1 MPYLNED
8 HVKEDCTL
16 EPIAVVGM
24 SCRLPGGVDSSS
36 SLWDLLVQKESVQ
49 TPRVPASRFNIDA
62 YLHPNLE
69 RPGSFNVPGGYFLDK
84 PIESFDPS
92 FFNMTPIEAMWLDP
106 QQRKILE
113 VVYECF
119 ESAGLTLDQV
129 SGSNTAVFVGS
140 FTSDYQQMSIREP
153 DFRHNYAATG
163 VDTGLI
169 SARIGNVFNLQG
181 PSFTINTACSSSI
194 YAVHNACHALR
205 GRDCNAAVVGGVNLI
220 MTVDQHMNT
229 AKLGILSPTS
239 TCHTFDASAD
249 GYGRAE
255 GAGALYLKRL
265 SDAIRD
271 GDVIRGV
278 IRSSAVNTNGKVPG
292 MGITHPSKR
301 GQERV
306 VRSAYEKARLNP
318 DRTAYF
324 ECHGTGT
331 PVGDPIE
338 SHAVSMAMNDT
349 RSPEKPL
356 LIGAIKANIGH
367 SEAASGIFAVM
378 KAAMMTEAGV
388 IPGVCGLKNLNPAI
402 KEDEWNIKVNAN
414 TIPWPADFSERRA
427 SVSSFGY
434 GGTNGHVIV
443 ESIESLFPHYQQ
455 HGKTKLEASYDHSAS
470 RHFLLGFSAHE
481 KTTLARNI
489 VAHAQVADRY
499 YLADVAHT
507 LLHHRTKFTQRAFT
521 VASETNLA
529 DAFDVTQFTY
539 GVAPKTTP
547 PGVGFLFTGQGAQW
561 AGMGVDAIQ
570 TFPSF
575 RQTIKSLDKVL
586 QTLQPT
592 PTWTIEEALLAPVEI
607 SRVSEAEF
615 SQPLCT
621 AVQIA
626 IVNLFAEWNITPK
639 VTVGHS
645 SGEIA
650 AAYAAGRISAPVAI
664 IAAYLRGLTVA
675 QHASNGGMLAVGL
688 GPEEVLP
695 YLEEGIVIACENSPT
710 SVTLSGSLKS
720 VQAVKSKLDA
730 DGVFARELKTGKAY
744 HSPQMDPVSRIYDT
758 ILADSVKGVD
768 TEPVLPRVAWVS
780 SVTGQEFT
788 ANSVPES
795 YWSTNLRER
804 VRFNTAVTAIPSVLD
819 ENESITIIEIGP
831 HAALSGPFKQIQKA
845 VQEMAR
851 FNYLPTLVRGNNS
864 AVQLLQTAGSLWI
877 QDYPLDLHRVN
888 AMDASLKVRRPR
900 TLVDL
905 PPYQWNYDN
914 TFWAE
919 PRPSQEIRKLTHP
932 RHDLLGSRIAG
943 LSDRSCVWRNILQHR
958 DIPWLVDHKL
968 GKANVFPAAGYLSV
982 AAEALR
988 QICENEEVSVPGI
1001 TYRDV
1006 AIKVALIVPDTDD
1019 GTEIQVRLSA
1029 ITKGK
1034 SMDNSTSGWYEFAV
1048 ESIRDGAW
1056 TLHCEGRIATIAS
1069 SEVTPRRH
1077 QHPVQTSTSKLPHQV
1092 PGKRWYD
1099 AFNRVGF
1106 EYGPSFQPLSSV
1118 RSNGHNRHAAAQV
1131 QINIESGLIN
1141 GESRYILHPATIDG
1155 CLQLIIIS
1163 INKGLH
1169 QEMPHGVVPIEIE
1182 ELTLWFPDEKEIGN
1196 TGQAVAWTDQVR
1208 GRYFDTN
1215 TKLFTPSGQLVLDVQ
1230 NLRCVSYEAAVPQV
1244 DETVERAPYMQTVWK
1259 PLISTLDTAQAVAA
1273 YPSAQSDAD
1282 SVAAVLE
1289 LMEHRAS
1296 LAHLI
1301 VLGRPS
1307 KEVLEAVWSRV
1318 NVSIAVTIIDE
1329 SNEYLDDLLVEKS
1342 LLHVSKVKVD
1352 SSDDWSKLD
1361 LAPADLVLAGLH
1373 SGVEAAQLLAAVTP
1387 LLAQSGSL
1395 LALVSP
1401 SSTVDFVEQLAS
1413 TGLSAPQLLFL
1424 LPSISVVFSQKLES
1438 PNGTPSQASRVVTFY
1453 RDDSDQHVPISLG
1466 QRLESKAGVRV
1477 QQWALSEVTEFTPQ
1491 PNEVF
1496 LIHDA
1501 DGKLLSSL
1509 TEQTWDSLKQIIQSG
1524 VPTIWLTSGVN
1535 EGQCVEGTSSQGFLR
1550 AIRSEQANA
1559 RIVLLDVDRN
1569 ESQDKIAETLASLL
1583 DRVPIKDSQEET
1595 EFWLH
1600 NCILHIPRVIPNGHL
1615 NDIWSGP
1622 RGGKIQHTPLPR
1634 NQLLVAKPV
1643 VGELVFYATELANLA
1658 ANELE
1663 LQVQDAQLFEHDL
1676 KTVSVEPRLVAGTII
1691 RVGAEVDSSLI
1702 GSTAITYT
1710 SGPLSTLVKTTL
1722 TAVGIYQKKDSNLNI
1737 ENAVTI
1743 LPGFVS
1749 AINAI
1754 LGAAQV
1760 LGKTHHLILLP
1771 APYSFVQAA
1780 VRLQRALGF
1789 KLTIFSAD
1797 EEQRELISSS
1807 PGLGTETHLDVADVD
1822 RVRGILQTSFNPA
1835 AHVSIVSYEWDTL
1848 SRDAWR
1854 SIPALGRFVLNG
1866 TVLDEAPDAVPFQ
1879 RGASFQST
1887 SIESLYKSEGPI
1899 LGSLIKRA
1907 LQLLEENND
1916 LLFKGAVQHKITSLG
1931 GSIVDAANWSSGSNV
1946 LQFNY
1951 DDLPVQ
1957 IHPAA
1962 RKLQLSPDVAYL
1974 LVGCLGGL
1982 GRSLTTWMME
1992 RGARDFVFLSRSGD
2006 DKAEAKSLVK
2016 SLQVAGARVQVFR
2029 VDASD
2034 VKGVTEAV
2042 NQVTSQRS
2050 IRGVVHAA
2058 MVLQDGI
2065 YDGMSYDK
2073 FQAAL
2078 VPKMNG
2084 ARNLHEV
2091 LQGHALDF
2099 FVMTSSISATL
2110 GNPGQAN
2117 YCAGN
2122 SYLDGLAWHRNQ
2134 LGLPGVSLILPMI
2147 LDVGVVSEDQSL
2159 EASLTRKAM
2168 YGIDEREMLRGF
2180 EISMAQPIPQINS
2193 PHILGDSQIILGMEP
2208 ARLEVALT
2216 ASQSTDAY
2224 WYNDARFRG
2233 IRHTVESL
2241 RQISPSGDSGDGDI
2255 MKILK
2260 EEGPEAMLQAIG
2272 QHIMKKLAGM
2282 LLVPLESFEYDGS
2295 SIASCGIDSM
2305 IGAELRNWLFKQYS
2319 LDIAFQELLAP
2330 KMSVKA
2336 LATAIAVK
2344 LGPQSLDATN
2354 VFDDSNGHLSS
2365 GDSTPDSSKET
2376 VQVEDERNKY
2386 RSIHGVK
2393 WFLAVLAIFSSV
2405 FLFGLDTTAV
2415 ADISPAMISRFG
2427 QADLLPWLSS
2437 GYALGAMNIL
2447 PWGKSFGVF
2456 NLKWTYILT
2465 VALFEVGSA
2474 ICGAAPNMTALIIGR
2489 VIAGIGGSGMY
2500 LGCITYLAMTTSPRE
2515 GPHYI
2520 GLVGFVWGIGT
2531 VLGPIVGGAF
2541 ADSSAGWRWTFYI
2554 NLLIAA
2560 LFAPVYFFLLP
2571 NIDAQPTATLIQ
2583 KHKQVDWV
2591 SIVFLNGFITCFVM
2605 AINFGGAVYA
2615 WNSAQ
2620 EIVLWVMTGV
2630 IFVGFLLVQYFH
2642 PLVTKEQVLFPGH
2655 LLKRPLML
2663 NLTVQMILSSGVL
2676 QGAIYYIPL
2685 FFEFAKSDAA
2695 LEAAVRLLPYV
2706 FMLVAGC
2713 LINAALM
2720 VRFGYYMPWYFGGG
2734 ALVVISSALMCTVN
2748 AHTSNSTVYGYT
2760 VLMGIG
2766 VGSYCQASYTVSQQ
2780 LVPMTELTNVIGLM
2794 SISQFLGILFFLA
2807 IMGTSYQNLVIEKI
2821 HSILPNASDTDVRQF
2836 IAGTSSSL
2844 SASLTS
2850 AQSADVVNAIVA
2862 AMRSVWI
2869 LLAVAG
2875 GICVILSLFLG
2886 RPGRRQLPKQG
2897 GAASIDI
2904 RIPADSIITT
2914 IDDSSTRSLV
2924 ANLDQLADDL
2934 IWDGQSSSTDFLII
2948 DPSLNVP
2955 KSTEAAAP
2963 TMTTAPVVDTTP
2975 DLTFGLQGWGM
2986 DPSELLAALT
2996 APPKASPL
3004 ADAGFLT
3011 RLPIDDPIAQRHA
3024 TYLIQIL
3031 RPFPQ
3036 MMARRAIFPPFVHQN
3051 WHHGDGPKVRKALPE
3066 PIGNCMSIAQI
3077 FASRTPDTRSFVW
3090 NAIRTEQQR
3099 LMVQSETFGSEDLL
3113 ASIQSYIIYIIMRVI
3128 DDAAYH
3134 SEHDLNMLLNFAT
3147 LCSRFRTLCQGPFSL
3162 PEQTHPSRGWSDWV
3176 FAESRRR
3183 VACIWFLIGQVVVT
3197 KTGIPCDTSEEYH
3210 CLPLPGGRSLWECR
3224 TNQGWEAE
3232 YSATQTTIPGRQ
3244 LTYFGDLM
3252 DAQKANSDPSM
3263 IQKMDSWNAEADTL
3277 GFMLTLAT
3285 AMV

>member
-324 ECHGTGT
+324 ECHGTDT

-378 KAAMMTEAGV
+378 KAAMMT
-388 IPGVCGLKNLNPAI
+388 CC
-402 KEDEWNIKVNAN
+402 
-414 TIPWPADFSERRA
+414 
-427 SVSSFGY
+427 
-434 GGTNGHVIV
+434 
-443 ESIESLFPHYQQ
+443 
-455 HGKTKLEASYDHSAS
+455 HSRS
-470 RHFLLGFSAHE
+470 HE

-626 IVNLFAEWNITPK
+626 IVSLFAEWNITPK

-695 YLEEGIVIACENSPT
+695 YLEEGIVIACENSPA

-720 VQAVKSKLDA
+720 VQAVKSRLDA
-730 DGVFARELKTGKAY
+730 DGVFTRELKTGKAY

-788 ANSVPES
+788 ANSVPGS

-851 FNYLPTLVRGNNS
+851 FNYLPTWVRGNNS

-932 RHDLLGSRIAG
+932 RHDLLGSQIAG

-1056 TLHCEGRIATIAS
+1056 ALHCEGRIATIAS

-1077 QHPVQTSTSKLPHQV
+1077 QHPVQSSTSKLPHQV

-1099 AFNRVGF
+1099 AFHRVGF
-1106 EYGPSFQPLSSV
+1106 EYGPSSQQLSSV
-1118 RSNGHNRHAAAQV
+1118 RSNGHDRHAAAQV

-1182 ELTLWFPDEKEIGN
+1182 ELTLWFPDEKEIGK

-1282 SVAAVLE
+1282 SVAAVVE
-1289 LMEHRAS
+1289 LIEHRAS

-1329 SNEYLDDLLVEKS
+1329 SIEYLDDLLVEKS

-1352 SSDDWSKLD
+1352 SPDDWSKLD

-1413 TGLSAPQLLFL
+1413 IGLSAPQLLFP

-1477 QQWALSEVTEFTPQ
+1477 QQWALSEVTELTPQ

-1501 DGKLLSSL
+1501 DGKLLSTL
-1509 TEQTWDSLKQIIQSG
+1509 TEQTWDSLKQIMQSG

-1569 ESQDKIAETLASLL
+1569 ESQGKIAETLASLV

-1622 RGGKIQHTPLPR
+1622 RGEKIQHTPLPR

-1643 VGELVFYATELANLA
+1643 VGELFFYATELANLA

-1663 LQVQDAQLFEHDL
+1663 LQVRMH
-1676 KTVSVEPRLVAGTII
+1676 
-1691 RVGAEVDSSLI
+1691 
-1702 GSTAITYT
+1702 
-1710 SGPLSTLVKTTL
+1710 
-1722 TAVGIYQKKDSNLNI
+1722 
-1737 ENAVTI
+1737 
-1743 LPGFVS
+1743 
-1749 AINAI
+1749 
-1754 LGAAQV
+1754 
-1760 LGKTHHLILLP
+1760 
-1771 APYSFVQAA
+1771 
-1780 VRLQRALGF
+1780 
-1789 KLTIFSAD
+1789 
-1797 EEQRELISSS
+1797 
-1807 PGLGTETHLDVADVD
+1807 
-1822 RVRGILQTSFNPA
+1822 
-1835 AHVSIVSYEWDTL
+1835 
-1848 SRDAWR
+1848 
-1854 SIPALGRFVLNG
+1854 
-1866 TVLDEAPDAVPFQ
+1866 
-1879 RGASFQST
+1879 
-1887 SIESLYKSEGPI
+1887 
-1899 LGSLIKRA
+1899 
-1907 LQLLEENND
+1907 
-1916 LLFKGAVQHKITSLG
+1916 
-1931 GSIVDAANWSSGSNV
+1931 
-1946 LQFNY
+1946 
-1951 DDLPVQ
+1951 
-1957 IHPAA
+1957 
-1962 RKLQLSPDVAYL
+1962 
-1974 LVGCLGGL
+1974 
-1982 GRSLTTWMME
+1982 
-1992 RGARDFVFLSRSGD
+1992 
-2006 DKAEAKSLVK
+2006 
-2016 SLQVAGARVQVFR
+2016 
-2029 VDASD
+2029 
-2034 VKGVTEAV
+2034 
-2042 NQVTSQRS
+2042 
-2050 IRGVVHAA
+2050 
-2058 MVLQDGI
+2058 
-2065 YDGMSYDK
+2065 
-2073 FQAAL
+2073 
-2078 VPKMNG
+2078 
-2084 ARNLHEV
+2084 
-2091 LQGHALDF
+2091 
-2099 FVMTSSISATL
+2099 
-2110 GNPGQAN
+2110 
-2117 YCAGN
+2117 
-2122 SYLDGLAWHRNQ
+2122 
-2134 LGLPGVSLILPMI
+2134 
-2147 LDVGVVSEDQSL
+2147 
-2159 EASLTRKAM
+2159 
-2168 YGIDEREMLRGF
+2168 
-2180 EISMAQPIPQINS
+2180 
-2193 PHILGDSQIILGMEP
+2193 
-2208 ARLEVALT
+2208 
-2216 ASQSTDAY
+2216 
-2224 WYNDARFRG
+2224 
-2233 IRHTVESL
+2233 
-2241 RQISPSGDSGDGDI
+2241 
-2255 MKILK
+2255 
-2260 EEGPEAMLQAIG
+2260 
-2272 QHIMKKLAGM
+2272 
-2282 LLVPLESFEYDGS
+2282 
-2295 SIASCGIDSM
+2295 SC
-2305 IGAELRNWLFKQYS
+2305 
-2319 LDIAFQELLAP
+2319 
-2330 KMSVKA
+2330 
-2336 LATAIAVK
+2336 
-2344 LGPQSLDATN
+2344 
-2354 VFDDSNGHLSS
+2354 
-2365 GDSTPDSSKET
+2365 
-2376 VQVEDERNKY
+2376 
-2386 RSIHGVK
+2386 
-2393 WFLAVLAIFSSV
+2393 
-2405 FLFGLDTTAV
+2405 
-2415 ADISPAMISRFG
+2415 
-2427 QADLLPWLSS
+2427 
-2437 GYALGAMNIL
+2437 
-2447 PWGKSFGVF
+2447 
-2456 NLKWTYILT
+2456 
-2465 VALFEVGSA
+2465 
-2474 ICGAAPNMTALIIGR
+2474 
-2489 VIAGIGGSGMY
+2489 
-2500 LGCITYLAMTTSPRE
+2500 
-2515 GPHYI
+2515 
-2520 GLVGFVWGIGT
+2520 
-2531 VLGPIVGGAF
+2531 
-2541 ADSSAGWRWTFYI
+2541 
-2554 NLLIAA
+2554 
-2560 LFAPVYFFLLP
+2560 
-2571 NIDAQPTATLIQ
+2571 
-2583 KHKQVDWV
+2583 
-2591 SIVFLNGFITCFVM
+2591 
-2605 AINFGGAVYA
+2605 
-2615 WNSAQ
+2615 
-2620 EIVLWVMTGV
+2620 
-2630 IFVGFLLVQYFH
+2630 
-2642 PLVTKEQVLFPGH
+2642 
-2655 LLKRPLML
+2655 
-2663 NLTVQMILSSGVL
+2663 
-2676 QGAIYYIPL
+2676 
-2685 FFEFAKSDAA
+2685 
-2695 LEAAVRLLPYV
+2695 
-2706 FMLVAGC
+2706 
-2713 LINAALM
+2713 
-2720 VRFGYYMPWYFGGG
+2720 
-2734 ALVVISSALMCTVN
+2734 
-2748 AHTSNSTVYGYT
+2748 
-2760 VLMGIG
+2760 
-2766 VGSYCQASYTVSQQ
+2766 
-2780 LVPMTELTNVIGLM
+2780 
-2794 SISQFLGILFFLA
+2794 
-2807 IMGTSYQNLVIEKI
+2807 
-2821 HSILPNASDTDVRQF
+2821 
-2836 IAGTSSSL
+2836 
-2844 SASLTS
+2844 
-2850 AQSADVVNAIVA
+2850 
-2862 AMRSVWI
+2862 
-2869 LLAVAG
+2869 
-2875 GICVILSLFLG
+2875 
-2886 RPGRRQLPKQG
+2886 
-2897 GAASIDI
+2897 
-2904 RIPADSIITT
+2904 
-2914 IDDSSTRSLV
+2914 
-2924 ANLDQLADDL
+2924 
-2934 IWDGQSSSTDFLII
+2934 
-2948 DPSLNVP
+2948 
-2955 KSTEAAAP
+2955 
-2963 TMTTAPVVDTTP
+2963 
-2975 DLTFGLQGWGM
+2975 
-2986 DPSELLAALT
+2986 
-2996 APPKASPL
+2996 
-3004 ADAGFLT
+3004 
-3011 RLPIDDPIAQRHA
+3011 
-3024 TYLIQIL
+3024 
-3031 RPFPQ
+3031 
-3036 MMARRAIFPPFVHQN
+3036 
-3051 WHHGDGPKVRKALPE
+3051 
-3066 PIGNCMSIAQI
+3066 
-3077 FASRTPDTRSFVW
+3077 
-3090 NAIRTEQQR
+3090 
-3099 LMVQSETFGSEDLL
+3099 
-3113 ASIQSYIIYIIMRVI
+3113 
-3128 DDAAYH
+3128 
-3134 SEHDLNMLLNFAT
+3134 LNM
-3147 LCSRFRTLCQGPFSL
+3147 
-3162 PEQTHPSRGWSDWV
+3162 
-3176 FAESRRR
+3176 
-3183 VACIWFLIGQVVVT
+3183 I
-3197 KTGIPCDTSEEYH
+3197 
-3210 CLPLPGGRSLWECR
+3210 
-3224 TNQGWEAE
+3224 
-3232 YSATQTTIPGRQ
+3232 
-3244 LTYFGDLM
+3244 
-3252 DAQKANSDPSM
+3252 
-3263 IQKMDSWNAEADTL
+3263 
-3277 GFMLTLAT
+3277 
-3285 AMV
+3285 